1 MPPANL
7 PVIVGVGQY
16 VNRSR
21 DLSDAREPLEMMD
34 IVARAAQEDAG
45 VQGLPAGRRGLLAR
59 IDSLQVVNII
69 AWPYADTP
77 ALLAERL
84 DARPAHRIYTTVGG
98 DTPQRIINSTAERIA
113 RGDTRLA
120 LLCGAEV
127 LHSVPRA
134 RKEGFRLPWQRR
146 GVPQEMVGDARN
158 GANEMETRHGAV
170 MPSRIY
176 PLFENALRAHLGLSI
191 EEHRRRLGDL
201 CQRLSAVAADNPYA
215 WFQQALTAE
224 EITTVSPDNR
234 MICFP
239 YPKRMNAIIEVDQA
253 AAVIMT
259 GSQTARELGIP
270 EDRWVYLWGCG
281 DADDKWFVSDR
292 INLFSSPAMGAAA
305 SRALEMAGLS
315 VDEIDFFDLYSC
327 FPSAVQLAMGELGL
341 PFNESRPL
349 TVTGGL
355 PYAGGPG
362 NNYVMHA
369 VATAVARLRQN
380 PSQKA
385 LITGLGWFVTK
396 HSAGVYSAQ
405 RPPQGRWQRT
415 DPEDDQ
421 AQLEAMESPPTVE
434 RAEGPASVESYAVLF
449 NREGEPEQGIV
460 IGRLGGGEKPGARFI
475 ANTPPD
481 SDLLWSMTRKEF
493 VGTSGRVRQEA
504 ESGRNIFRP

>member
-1 MPPANL
+1 MPPADL
-7 PVIVGVGQY
+7 PVIVGAGQY
-16 VNRSR
+16 TNRSR
-21 DLSDAREPLEMMD
+21 DLADAREPLEMMD
-34 IVARAAQEDAG
+34 IVARAAQDDAG
-45 VQGLPAGRRGLLAR
+45 AQHLLAR

-69 AWPYADTP
+69 AWPYTDAP
-77 ALLAERL
+77 GLLAERL
-84 DARPAHRIYTTVGG
+84 GARPAHRIYTTVGG
-98 DTPQRIINSTAERIA
+98 DTPQRIINATAERIA
-113 RGDTRLA
+113 RGETRLA

-127 LHSVPRA
+127 LHSVPLA
-134 RKEGFRLPWQRR
+134 RKEGFRLPWHRR
-146 GVPQEMVGDARN
+146 GVPQEMVGDNRN
-158 GANEMETRHGAV
+158 GVSQVEGRHGAV
-170 MPSRIY
+170 MPSRVY

-191 EEHRRRLGDL
+191 EEHRQRLGHL
-201 CQRLSAVAADNPYA
+201 CQRLSAVAVDNPYA
-215 WFQQALTAE
+215 WFQQALTAD

-281 DADDKWFVSDR
+281 DANDKWFVSDR
-292 INLFSSPAMGAAA
+292 VNLYSSPAIRAAT
-305 SRALEMAGLS
+305 SRALEMADLT

-327 FPSAVQLAMGELGL
+327 FPSAVQLAMRELGL
-341 PFNESRPL
+341 PFDESRPF

-369 VATAVARLRQN
+369 VATAVARLRLN

-385 LITGLGWFVTK
+385 LITGLGWFATK

-405 RPPQGRWQRT
+405 RPPQERWQRT
-415 DPEDDQ
+415 DLEDDQ
-421 AQLEAMESPPTVE
+421 ARLEAMESPPTVQQ
-434 RAEGPASVESYAVLF
+434 AEGPAAVESYTVLF
-449 NREGEPEQGIV
+449 DRQGEPEQGIV
-460 IGRLGGGEKPGARFI
+460 IGRLADGETLGARFI

-481 SDLLWSMTRKEF
+481 SDLLWSMTQEEF
-493 VGTSGRVRQEA
+493 VGASGRVRQGA
-504 ESGRNIFRP
+504 EGGRNIFEP